1 MLGIGVSMQGIKRRR
16 RKGVVLV
23 IIALCMCVYILYNG
37 GDVIRLIV
45 ETHVNYPQISISIYN
60 IQYTISIY
68 TILNINKQYLNLNM
82 HIEYK
87 KCGKRTLQIII
98 YL

>member
-23 IIALCMCVYILYNG
+23 IIALCMCVYILYNV

-60 IQYTISIY
+60 IQYQY
-68 TILNINKQYLNLNM
+68 PILNINKQYLNLNM